1 MPPLLSICVPTYNRA
16 AMLRVMLEAVLP
28 QVAQAAPEVELC
40 LSDNA
45 SPDETPEVVR
55 AAQAICPFRH
65 ARNATNLGP
74 IRNLDRVTNEMAQ
87 GEYVW
92 VLGDDDLVRPGAVR
106 RIVAALRDHPDLEA
120 FHLNFNS
127 ARHREHWPEHA
138 RGGYDGRFD
147 VTVHCDRQSRRLDR
161 WEEMILPTNSYCTQL
176 YAHVL
181 GRSIWQGLSDQGR
194 FGEPYSSFRWTWPHT
209 YMAAKAMFGKPA
221 YYVGEP
227 SLTVFNRRTE
237 WWCEAPRIVFDYL
250 PDLIRFY
257 EHLGLPSA
265 RSAELWRAVDDGG
278 VAFLQGVLR
287 DEERSAGVTL
297 RACLAGR
304 WHRLRTW
311 RLLARAMRTLPARQ
325 RASNNAARHSAP
337 RRAAPSPPGQ
347 AALRVG
353 ADTKRRRVCFVAPSA
368 YPLFDPSV
376 RRPIGGM
383 ETRSVLFARGLA
395 RRAGFEVHF
404 LVADCGQPAQQQIDG
419 IWVRID
425 PVERRWVEY
434 CQSLVDAQRRH
445 ANRIR
450 ECLPRSSD
458 FPGFRIRRFPPRLV
472 WDLLAV
478 LGWRFRFRFFPPQRW
493 RFERVGLTDPRDV
506 YREIGAEVCIGF
518 GVSHVTAQMVAS
530 CRTFGGTSVLFLASD
545 INLSERYRPGSLEQ
559 DPEGE
564 TAGVCYC
571 ALTQADYILAQ
582 TARQAALL
590 KERFGRECRVIAN
603 PIDLGDAWSG
613 EDDGDA
619 RDMILWIGR
628 ADRHCKR
635 PSLFVELARRC
646 PHIPFVM
653 IMNDRHAE
661 VFTEIVS
668 SLPANVRLIERVPP
682 AEMSAYYRRARALV
696 NTSSFEGFSNA
707 ILQAGKYGAAV
718 VSLEVDPDGAFGQ
731 HGCALVAGGD
741 FERLVEHVRTVWSD
755 RAVALSL
762 ARRMRQYLEQHHA
775 LEGRVAELEA
785 FLRGLDLQAP
795 PGQTTALRRAG

>member
-1 MPPLLSICVPTYNRA
+1 LSICVPTYNRA

-28 QVAQAAPEVELC
+28 QVAESAPEVELC

-55 AAQAICPFRH
+55 AAQGIHPFRH
-65 ARNATNLGP
+65 ARNETNLGP
-74 IRNLDRVTNEMAQ
+74 IRNVHRVTNEMAR

-106 RIVAALRDHPDLEA
+106 RVLAALRANPDVDA

-138 RGGYDGRFD
+138 HGGYDGRFD

-161 WEEMILPTNSYCTQL
+161 WDEMILPANSFCTQL

-181 GRSIWQGLSDQGR
+181 RRSIWQGLSDQGR

-237 WWCEAPRIVFDYL
+237 WWCEAPRIVLDYL

-257 EHLGLPSA
+257 EQLGLPPG
-265 RSAELWRAVDDGG
+265 RLAELQRAVDDGG
-278 VAFLQGVLR
+278 VAFLQGVLL
-287 DEERSAGVTL
+287 DEERPAGVTL
-297 RACLAGR
+297 RGCLAGR
-304 WHRLRTW
+304 WHRVRTW
-311 RLLARAMRTLPARQ
+311 RLLARAVRTLPARQ
-325 RASNNAARHSAP
+325 RASRAAARQPAARRHVPKATGQSALYV
-337 RRAAPSPPGQ
+337 PPV
-347 AALRVG
+347 LE
-353 ADTKRRRVCFVAPSA
+353 RRRVCFVAPSA

-376 RRPIGGM
+376 SRPIGGM

-395 RRAGFEVHF
+395 RRPGFDVHF
-404 LVADCGQPAQQQIDG
+404 LVADCGQPAEQQIDG
-419 IWVRID
+419 ICVRID
-425 PVERRWVEY
+425 PAERRWVEY
-434 CQSLVDAQRRH
+434 CRSLVDAQRRH

-450 ECLPRSSD
+450 ECLPRASG
-458 FPGFRIRRFPPRLV
+458 FPGFRLRRFHPRLV

-478 LGWRFRFRFFPPQRW
+478 LGWRLRFRFFPPQRW
-493 RFERVGLTDPRDV
+493 RFDGVGLTDPRDV
-506 YREIGAEVCIGF
+506 YREIGADVCIGF
-518 GVSHVTAQMVAS
+518 GVNHVTAQMVAS

-545 INLSERYRPGSLEQ
+545 INLSERYRPGSPEQ

-564 TAGVCYC
+564 TAGVCYY

-582 TARQAALL
+582 TARQAELL

-613 EDDGDA
+613 EDDWDA
-619 RDMILWIGR
+619 RDTVLWIGR

-646 PHIPFVM
+646 PDIRFVM
-653 IMNDRHAE
+653 IMNDRHAD
-661 VFTEIVS
+661 VFAEIES
-668 SLPANVRLIERVPP
+668 GLPANVRLIERVPP
-682 AEMSAYYRRARALV
+682 AEMPAYYRRARALV

-718 VSLEVDPDGAFGQ
+718 VSLEVDPDGAFSR
-731 HGCALVAGGD
+731 HGCALVARGD
-741 FERLVEHVRTVWSD
+741 RDRLVEHVRAVWSD
-755 RAVALSL
+755 RAAFLSL
-762 ARRMRQYLEQHHA
+762 ARRMRRYLEQHHN
-775 LEGRVAELEA
+775 LDGRIAELEA
-785 FLRGLDLQAP
+785 FLRGLDVGAP
-795 PGQTTALRRAG
+795 VREATALRRAG